1 MSARRRFEM
10 SDADLETLKRA
21 AVSGHPSGTQA
32 RANAAWAV
40 LGLKLGFEWTS
51 VEPTGE
57 GERFFSAEVR
67 RVCTAEG
74 QVRCSRAVVIEINGE
89 PWCQTHYRWLIEDG
103 EVAQEASA

>member
-1 MSARRRFEM
+1 M
-10 SDADLETLKRA
+10 SDADLDTLKRA

-40 LGLKLGFEWTS
+40 LGLKLGFEWAS

-57 GERFFSAEVR
+57 GERFFSAVTR

-74 QVRCSRAVVIEINGE
+74 MVRCPRTVVISVDGE
-89 PWCQTHYRWLIEDG
+89 DWCGEHYRWLLEDARS
-103 EVAQEASA
+103 EREAQA